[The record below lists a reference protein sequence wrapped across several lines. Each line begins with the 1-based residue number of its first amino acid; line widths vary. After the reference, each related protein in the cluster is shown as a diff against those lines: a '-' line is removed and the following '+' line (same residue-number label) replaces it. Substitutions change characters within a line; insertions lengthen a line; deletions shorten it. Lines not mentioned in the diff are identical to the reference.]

1 MRSVNLVFKKL
12 GEHWYPDL
20 NHDNPSDLILD
31 PRIERFIEHL
41 DIYNEGMVDSIY
53 LSEQTGFIL
62 EEGLIQFDDK
72 DILRYFTTNDD
83 FIMKLF
89 ISGHKYTI
97 SSKLYN
103 LLENQYQLDLNECI
117 YRIHVV

>member
-41 DIYNEGMVDSIY
+41 DIMKAW
-53 LSEQTGFIL
+53 LIL
-62 EEGLIQFDDK
+62 YIFLNK
-72 DILRYFTTNDD
+72 
-83 FIMKLF
+83 
-89 ISGHKYTI
+89 
-97 SSKLYN
+97 
-103 LLENQYQLDLNECI
+103 LDLFLKKD
-117 YRIHVV
+117 